1 MDITNIVPTDP
12 VLLGLCK
19 QVELDSAIKKI
30 DKKNSSNNSTENL
43 TKKENLLA
51 SDNKNISSSSLEKN
65 DLNKEEIIKNAESL
79 FEKNENS

>member
-1 MDITNIVPTDP
+1 M
-12 VLLGLCK
+12 CK

-51 SDNKNISSSSLEKN
+51 SDNKNISSSSLERD

>member
-1 MDITNIVPTDP
+1 M
-12 VLLGLCK
+12 CK

>member
-1 MDITNIVPTDP
+1 M
-12 VLLGLCK
+12 
-19 QVELDSAIKKI
+19 
-30 DKKNSSNNSTENL
+30 

-79 FEKNENS
+79 FEKNENN

>member
-1 MDITNIVPTDP
+1 M
-12 VLLGLCK
+12 CK

-30 DKKNSSNNSTENL
+30 DKKNSSNNFTENL